1 MAITPTTMKTSEIL
15 EMLKGSALNDALQ
28 DEGLSISDRN
38 AALATTRQ
46 ALLGELDRRL
56 PIPPPSP

>member
-28 DEGLSISDRN
+28 AEGLSPEDRN
-38 AALATTRQ
+38 AQLPTARQ
-46 ALLGELDRRL
+46 ALLDELDRRL
-56 PIPPPSP
+56 PIPPAP